1 MYQMCIYALDNF
13 IQEKWSNHN
22 LMGLNRL
29 LLVNVLKSYAVETNG
44 WHHLNQRKWTDDQ
57 LK

>member
-29 LLVNVLKSYAVETNG
+29 LLVNVLKSLAVEAYG
-44 WHHLNQRKWTDDQ
+44 RHHLNKRKWTDD
-57 LK
+57 K